1 MPVGWFLV
9 PYKRRPDV
17 FRVVRYVAIDDLTP
31 AIIADGGVWSEV
43 EVLGQHAIVKVR
55 AASGTL
61 QDVANLAGVQRIPVA
76 RLDDSLSSLTNQQ
89 KTAIRNKVT
98 SLGYS
103 LAELQ
108 DRFPNDLGSYTL
120 RELLLFIASR
130 RRKVR
135 YDVQADAIIDDGDV
149 QPVRPLDDADS
160 DVADD

>member
-103 LAELQ
+103 IAELQ

>member
-103 LAELQ
+103 IAELQ

-135 YDVQADAIIDDGDV
+135 YDVQADAIIEDGDV